1 LAIPDAGS
9 TAESTTADP
18 INCPQQEVS
27 MLSPILIASTDTTR
41 HLLVMTVE
49 GPMVDPDHV
58 AALRMVLPAVPA
70 GHSLIVDLS
79 GSTEFSA
86 ASLDALRSVAHEAV
100 DQGLVMILV
109 CGDLERRAELVV
121 ADLDTLVPVVEAV
134 EQALPLTQAAA

>member
-1 LAIPDAGS
+1 MRVAPQTTT
-9 TAESTTADP
+9 TAEDP

-41 HLLVMTVE
+41 QLLVMTVE

-58 AALRMVLPAVPA
+58 EALRMVLPAVPA

-79 GSTEFSA
+79 GASAFSD
-86 ASLDALRSVAHEAV
+86 ASLAALRSVAREAV
-100 DQGLVMILV
+100 DQGLVMIVV
-109 CGDLERRAELVV
+109 CGDLERRTELVL

>member
-1 LAIPDAGS
+1 
-9 TAESTTADP
+9 
-18 INCPQQEVS
+18 

-58 AALRMVLPAVPA
+58 AALHMVLPAVPA

-79 GSTEFSA
+79 GATAFSD
-86 ASLDALRSVAHEAV
+86 ASLESLRAVAREAV
-100 DQGLVMILV
+100 EQGQVMIVV
-109 CGDLERRAELVV
+109 CGDLDRRTELVL

>member
-1 LAIPDAGS
+1 
-9 TAESTTADP
+9 
-18 INCPQQEVS
+18 

-58 AALRMVLPAVPA
+58 EALRMVVPAVPA

-79 GSTEFSA
+79 GATAFSD
-86 ASLDALRSVAHEAV
+86 ASIEALRSVAHQAV
-100 DQGLVMILV
+100 EQGQVMIVV
-109 CGDLERRAELVV
+109 CGDLERRTELVL